1 MIHYQWNYFLKNV
14 TFQISLILLFLV
26 AVSKINASSKFY
38 YAEQWYV
45 IFHAQ
50 MKKNPKNYKKNIFFL
65 QKALKYPFGNPKY
78 SLTKIETKKQWI
90 KYKLLFKMH
99 VNLLLVKQ
107 NLYLGDLFDTRN
119 LYFFKTSEK
128 NEIILNLEKSKKL
141 YKMAINYYNE
151 ALKYHKKLENYKYVK
166 LEKDGITSWENEY
179 HKISLKELDYYDIIK
194 KELLRIEKTKV
205 FFEQKPNYY

>member
-1 MIHYQWNYFLKNV
+1 MINYIFKNA
-14 TFQISLILLFLV
+14 TFQINLILLLLV
-26 AVSKINASSKFY
+26 AVAKVNASSKFY

-45 IFHAQ
+45 IFNSQ
-50 MKKNPKNYKKNIFFL
+50 MKKKPENYKKNIFFL

-78 SLTKIETKKQWI
+78 SLTKIETKKQWE

-119 LYFFKTSEK
+119 LYFFKTPEK
-128 NEIILNLEKSKKL
+128 NGIILNLEKSKKL

-151 ALKYHKKLENYKYVK
+151 ALKYHKKLENYQSVK
-166 LEKDGITSWENEY
+166 LENDGITNWEDEY
-179 HKISLKELDYYDIIK
+179 HKISLKKLNYYDIIK
-194 KELLRIEKTKV
+194 KELLRIDETKA
-205 FFEQKPNYY
+205 FFEQRPNYY

>member
-1 MIHYQWNYFLKNV
+1 MVNYIFKSA
-14 TFQISLILLFLV
+14 TFKINLILLLLIS
-26 AVSKINASSKFY
+26 VSKINASSKFY

-45 IFHAQ
+45 IFNAQ
-50 MKKNPKNYKKNIFFL
+50 MKKNLKTTKNIIFL

-78 SLTKIETKKQWI
+78 SLIKIETKEQWE

-119 LYFFKTSEK
+119 LYFFKTPEK
-128 NEIILNLEKSKKL
+128 NGIILNLEKSKKL

-151 ALKYHKKLENYKYVK
+151 ALKYHKKLENYKSVK
-166 LEKDGITSWENEY
+166 LENDGITNWENEY
-179 HKISLKELDYYDIIK
+179 NKISLKEFDYYDIIK
-194 KELLRIEKTKV
+194 KELLRIDETKA
-205 FFEQKPNYY
+205 FFEKSSNYY